1 MKEKTLERLIDL
13 VKHFDYYSIELEEL
27 KKELEK
33 TKKAKTVIK
42 EFEADNVKNERDKV
56 SNGHYVLAD
65 DYFGRRTFLA
75 AIDTEKI
82 NEDNVKE
89 KIKEA
94 KIFYSQYLEQI
105 KNFGQACLFEY
116 IANPCKETL
125 ERVVE
130 VKLMIRAL
138 KTILCNE
145 LDNINQYN
153 KKERIRISVNYYNR
167 IKDFL

>member
-1 MKEKTLERLIDL
+1 MKEQTLERLIDF
-13 VKHFDYYSIELEEL
+13 VKNFDYYSVEL
-27 KKELEK
+27 KELQKELEK
-33 TKKAKTVIK
+33 TKKAKAVIK
-42 EFEADNVKNERDKV
+42 EFEADNVKNGRDKV
-56 SNGHYVLAD
+56 SDGYYVCAD

-89 KIKEA
+89 KIRKA

-105 KNFGQACLFEY
+105 KNFGQVCFFEY
-116 IANPCKETL
+116 IANPCKKTL

-145 LDNINQYN
+145 LDDINQYN
-153 KKERIRISVNYYNR
+153 KKERIRISVNYYDR

>member
-1 MKEKTLERLIDL
+1 MKEKTLESLIDL
-13 VKHFDYYSIELEEL
+13 VKNFGCYTVELEEL

-42 EFEADNVKNERDKV
+42 KFEADNLKNGRDKV
-56 SNGHYVLAD
+56 SDGHYVCAD

-138 KTILCNE
+138 KTILCHE